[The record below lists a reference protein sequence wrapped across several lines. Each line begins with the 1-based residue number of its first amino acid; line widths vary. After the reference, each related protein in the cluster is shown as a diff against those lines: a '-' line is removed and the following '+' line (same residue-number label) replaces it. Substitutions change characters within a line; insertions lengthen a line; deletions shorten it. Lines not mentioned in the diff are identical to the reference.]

1 MMADVLSEKV
11 RVFCWVLTG
20 KQFHEKRAKHVKAT
34 WVKRCNKYIFMSSED
49 DEDLPSINL
58 NVSEGRDYLWAKTKK
73 AFTYIYDKYRND
85 YDWFLKADDDT
96 YVVMENLRMMLL
108 AHSPDEP
115 IHFGAK
121 FKLFVK
127 QGYMSGGSGYVLS
140 KSALKKFVTEAI
152 PNKKICRDGHVG
164 SEDVEIGECLE
175 NIGVKAGDS
184 RDSRGRHR
192 FFPIQLD
199 KILSRDPVGPESWLW
214 QYTKYPLERGENCCS
229 EYAIAFH
236 YVNANMMYVLEYLI
250 YELKPFGVNRYLRI
264 NENESILHTAYRIA
278 RQNRGPDDAFM

>member
-1 MMADVLSEKV
+1 
-11 RVFCWVLTG
+11 
-20 KQFHEKRAKHVKAT
+20 
-34 WVKRCNKYIFMSSED
+34 MSSED

-58 NVSEGRDYLWAKTKK
+58 NVSEGRNYLWAKTKK

-121 FKLFVK
+121 LKLFVK

-140 KSALKKFVTEAI
+140 RSALKKFVTEAV
-152 PNKKICRDGHVG
+152 PNKKICRDGHDG
-164 SEDVEIGECLE
+164 SEDVEIGKCLE
-175 NIGVKAGDS
+175 NVGVKFS
-184 RDSRGRHR
+184 REILWVQNPGYGNTQNIHSNEE
-192 FFPIQLD
+192 
-199 KILSRDPVGPESWLW
+199 KIVVPS
-214 QYTKYPLERGENCCS
+214 S

-278 RQNRGPDDAFM
+278 WQNRGPDDAFM